1 MRLRTLALA
10 AAFFVSHTA
19 LHAQT
24 PGHPVIIDTDIGDD
38 VDDVFA
44 VGLALSSPEFHILG
58 ITSAWGDTALRAQM
72 IDRLLCETGRT
83 EVPVHEGVPTKTDT
97 VFTQAPWAHAG
108 IARSHTDGVEFL
120 LEQIKAHP
128 GEITLIALGPL
139 TNIGAA
145 IDRDP
150 ATFRKLKRVV
160 LMGGSIYR
168 GYGDPG
174 KKPEPEYNIVRDP
187 KAAQKLFTSGVP
199 LYVLPLDSTQ
209 LKFDA
214 AKRAE
219 FAAISTPL
227 TDSLLVLADEWQHN
241 SKAHEPTLFDAI
253 AMAYAIDPATC
264 PMTAMQLDVDDEGD
278 TTPSNQPLSGRTN
291 ASACLTAQPEKFFSL
306 MMPRLTQ
313 QRMVGTQVCL
323 AQPQAG
329 SRLSN
334 APAR

>member
-10 AAFFVSHTA
+10 AAFLLTHTM
-19 LHAQT
+19 LRAQT
-24 PGHPVIIDTDIGDD
+24 PVIIDTDIGDD

-44 VGLALSSPEFHILG
+44 VGLALSSPEFKILG

-83 EVPVHEGVPTKTDT
+83 GIPVHEGVPTKTDT
-97 VFTQAPWAHAG
+97 VFTQAPWARAG
-108 IARSHTDGVEFL
+108 VARAHTDGVAFL

-139 TNIGAA
+139 TNLGAA

-150 ATFRKLKRVV
+150 VTFRKLRRVV

-187 KAAQKLFTSGVP
+187 GAAQKLFTSGVP

-209 LKFDA
+209 LKFDP

-227 TDSLLVLADEWQHN
+227 TDALQVLVAEWMHR
-241 SKAHEPTLFDAI
+241 SKSPAPTLFDAV
-253 AMAYAIDPATC
+253 AVGYALDPASC
-264 PMTAMQLDVDDEGD
+264 PMTPLELEVDDKGN
-278 TTPSNQPLSGRTN
+278 TLPVQRPLSNRTN
-291 ASACLTAQPEKFFSL
+291 ANACLTAQPEKFFSL
-306 MMPRLTQ
+306 MMPRLLKQ
-313 QRMVGTQVCL
+313 NMVGTQACL
-323 AQPQAG
+323 AKPG
-329 SRLSN
+329 
-334 APAR
+334 P